1 MKKKNYVSPEI
12 QRYNTA
18 DVICTSTI
26 DSFDNDKFAP
36 DKGGEIQ

>member
-18 DVICTSTI
+18 DVICGSPI
-26 DSFDNDKFAP
+26 DSYGTDTFTP
-36 DKGGEIQ
+36 YKGGEF

>member
-18 DVICTSTI
+18 DVICTSTT
-26 DSFDNDKFAP
+26 DPYDTDEFDPKN
-36 DKGGEIQ
+36 GGGDL

>member
-18 DVICTSTI
+18 DVICTSTF
-26 DSFDNDKFAP
+26 DSYGRDEFNP
-36 DKGGEIQ
+36 YKGGDL

>member
-18 DVICTSTI
+18 DVICTSTT
-26 DSFDNDKFAP
+26 DPYDTDKFEHY
-36 DKGGEIQ
+36 KGGDL

>member
-18 DVICTSTI
+18 DVICTST
-26 DSFDNDKFAP
+26 DSYGTDTFNP
-36 DKGGEIQ
+36 YKGGEF

>member
-18 DVICTSTI
+18 DVICTST
-26 DSFDNDKFAP
+26 DSYGKDEFKPYN
-36 DKGGEIQ
+36 GGEF

>member
-1 MKKKNYVSPEI
+1 MRKKNYVSPEI

-26 DSFDNDKFAP
+26 DSFGKDGFKPNNG
-36 DKGGEIQ
+36 GGEF